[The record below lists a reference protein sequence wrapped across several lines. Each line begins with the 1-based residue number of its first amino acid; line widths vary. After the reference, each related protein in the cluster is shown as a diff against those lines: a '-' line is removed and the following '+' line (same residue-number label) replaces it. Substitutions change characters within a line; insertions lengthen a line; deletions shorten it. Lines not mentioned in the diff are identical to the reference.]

1 MGTEI
6 ISTITSAF
14 SGTLEGTGTGI
25 VDFFQTLLQTTE
37 GQMTAV
43 GIFALTMTGL
53 GLAVWMIRKLM
64 RRV

>member
-1 MGTEI
+1 MGNEI
-6 ISTITSAF
+6 ISTVTSAF

-25 VDFFQTLLQTTE
+25 VGFFQTLLQTAE

-53 GLAVWMIRKLM
+53 GLGVWMIRKLM